1 MATKND
7 EQQGKFSEQDELSKQ
22 IEEIN
27 HSGELVDQELEG
39 VEGGGTCICKSSNTN
54 HTSLDVPEKQV

>member
-7 EQQGKFSEQDELSKQ
+7 EQQGKFGEQDELSKQ

-27 HSGELVDQELEG
+27 PSGELMDQELEG
-39 VEGGGTCICKSSNTN
+39 VEGGGTCVCRSSNTN
-54 HTSLDVPEKQV
+54 NSGVDKPQKQI